1 MKASDTDGEV
11 NETMKKK
18 HVTMDGRTSSRSSPK
33 MTSSNAVTDIRNRY
47 YKKFSLYH
55 PDKYLMINSHS
66 YVN

>member
-18 HVTMDGRTSSRSSPK
+18 HVTMDDRPSSRSS
-33 MTSSNAVTDIRNRY
+33 TVTDIRNRY
-47 YKKFSLYH
+47 YKQFSFYH